1 MNLRQSLSNYILPFL
16 LAIWLV
22 SFFSYLGWKPGFA
35 YNAQRYFEIFLIG
48 CLLCAG
54 VTVQVSFHFGRFWA
68 IASSV
73 LLIMML
79 IVIWSAENNWP
90 AVREGMQYLALF
102 GAMLVVAKARQISGK
117 ESFDRAALMG
127 VVVFCFGCSLIVF
140 EGLLLSLSIGG
151 VDQRIVFGAF
161 INIRIFAELQF
172 LTLFLLPAAHYQFTS
187 SGWRLFTALTAV
199 FWWGLLLYTG
209 TRSALVAL
217 PFALIILAITARGQ
231 ALGWFKV
238 LGFQILGG
246 ACFYFL
252 LRGIVANVLDESF
265 WGGGVGGG
273 MSFARSSTSGRL
285 GMWYDS
291 WSHFLESP
299 WFGQGP
305 GAFACFTDG
314 LAAGPH
320 NLFFQLLAEW
330 GVLVTFTSFL
340 LALLIFWGM
349 VLRLR
354 DRETSDSLQLSLFVT
369 LVTAVAASMMQGMI
383 NSPLQQMLIVLV
395 FGWAWHVFSQTRFVS
410 QSNSSISNAQVLRFI
425 GVVVFLS
432 IVLWGTK
439 KDLELQTEL
448 LVSPDGVVNLSYGP
462 RFWADGHDHCPD
474 WHERYSTR
482 NQAESY

>member
-54 VTVQVSFHFGRFWA
+54 VTVQVSFYFGRFWA
-68 IASSV
+68 IAASV
-73 LLIMML
+73 LLTTML
-79 IVIWSAENNWP
+79 IVIWSAENKWP

-102 GAMLVVAKARQISGK
+102 GATLVVAKSRQITGK

-238 LGFQILGG
+238 LGFQFLGG
-246 ACFYFL
+246 AFFYFA
-252 LRGIVANVLDESF
+252 LRGIVAFVLDESF
-265 WGGGVGGG
+265 WGGSGG

-285 GMWYDS
+285 DMWSDS
-291 WSHFLESP
+291 WNQFLESP

-330 GVLVTFTSFL
+330 GGLVTFTSFV
-340 LALLIFWGM
+340 LAVVIFCGM
-349 VLRLR
+349 VLQLKA
-354 DRETSDSLQLSLFVT
+354 RETPDSLQLSLFVT

-395 FGWAWHVFSQTRFVS
+395 FGWAWHVFSYTRFVS
-410 QSNSSISNAQVLRFI
+410 RSNNSISNAQVLHFI
-425 GVVVFLS
+425 GVVGFLS

-474 WHERYSTR
+474 WHERYSAR

>member
-1 MNLRQSLSNYILPFL
+1 MNLRKSLSKYLLPFL

-22 SFFSYLGWKPGFA
+22 SFFGFLGWKPGFA

-54 VTVQVSFHFGRFWA
+54 VTVQVSFYFRRFWGV
-68 IASSV
+68 ASSV

-79 IVIWSAENNWP
+79 IVIWSAENKWP

-102 GAMLVVAKARQISGK
+102 GAMLVVAKARQITGAD
-117 ESFDRAALMG
+117 SFDRAALMG
-127 VVVFCFGCSLIVF
+127 VVVFCFGCSLIVL
-140 EGLLLSLSIGG
+140 EGLLLSLSIGS
-151 VDQRIVFGAF
+151 VDQGIVFGAF

-172 LTLFLLPAAHYQFTS
+172 LTLFLLPAAHFQLS
-187 SGWRLFTALTAV
+187 SPGWRLFTVITAV
-199 FWWGLLLYTG
+199 CWWGLLLYTG
-209 TRSALVAL
+209 TRSALIAL
-217 PFALIILAITARGQ
+217 PFALIVLAISARGQ
-231 ALGWFKV
+231 ALGWFKIF
-238 LGFQILGG
+238 GFQFLGG
-246 ACFYFL
+246 AFFYFA
-252 LRGIVANVLDESF
+252 LRGIVAIVLEKPF
-265 WGGGVGGG
+265 WGGGDG
-273 MSFARSSTSGRL
+273 MSFARGSTSGRL
-285 GMWYDS
+285 DMWHDS
-291 WSHFLESP
+291 WNQFLESP

-330 GVLVTFTSFL
+330 GGLVTFTSFL
-340 LALLIFWGM
+340 LAVVIFWGM
-349 VLRLR
+349 VSQLKG
-354 DRETSDSLQLSLFVT
+354 REAPDWLQLSLFVT

-395 FGWAWHVFSQTRFVS
+395 FGWAWHRFGSTRFVS
-410 QSNSSISNAQVLRFI
+410 RSNSSISNAQVIHFI
-425 GVVVFLS
+425 GVVGFLS

-482 NQAESY
+482 N